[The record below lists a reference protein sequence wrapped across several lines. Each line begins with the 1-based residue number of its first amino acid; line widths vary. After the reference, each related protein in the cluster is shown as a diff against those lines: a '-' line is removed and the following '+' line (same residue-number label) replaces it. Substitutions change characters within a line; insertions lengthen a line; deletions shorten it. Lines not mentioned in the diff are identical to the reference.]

1 MVCWRVAWAREWRAI
16 RIRSQPGSTAGISG
30 RRLSRSKRFA
40 RFLCTALPTDRP
52 AATPKRELSS
62 SFCRKI
68 NTTSGWAYDLPK
80 RRTRLK
86 SDELDR
92 RNLRSTY
99 SPSGRPHNYPF
110 QLVFL
115 TWLFLVTVSRERPF
129 NRRLF
134 NTLRPSAVFMRVR
147 KPCTRK
153 RRRILG
159 WYVRFGMILPSGFLP
174 AFREVKESR
183 LKLPGRRADWR

>member
-1 MVCWRVAWAREWRAI
+1 VVRLDIRDWGERHSPWGAFKRPARRSSEYKASMVCWRVAWARERRAI
-16 RIRSQPGSTAGISG
+16 RIKSQPGSTAGISG

-40 RFLCTALPTDRP
+40 RFLCTALPTDLP

-62 SFCRKI
+62 SFCRNI

-99 SPSGRPHNYPF
+99 APSGRPHNYPF

-115 TWLFLVTVSRERPF
+115 TWLFLVTVSR
-129 NRRLF
+129 
-134 NTLRPSAVFMRVR
+134 
-147 KPCTRK
+147 
-153 RRRILG
+153 
-159 WYVRFGMILPSGFLP
+159 
-174 AFREVKESR
+174 
-183 LKLPGRRADWR
+183 